1 MFFSINK
8 HILLPFFSFISLDS
22 DQLMLFLLFAFF
34 VLISIF
40 LLISDKLLSI
50 VEKVWDNIEEY
61 FFNPNVEESSGSFF
75 NFLSFEES
83 EAEGETEIEVITET
97 DIRFSDVAGNQE
109 AKEEVQEVVKFLKEP
124 DNFSKLGAAI
134 PKGVLL
140 SGPPGTGK
148 TLLAKAIAGEAG
160 VPFLKIAGSQF
171 VELVVG
177 VGAARVREIFETARS
192 LKPSILFIDEIDS
205 IAGARSGNEDMSGG
219 NDEREQTLNQILTEM
234 DGFNTESGIV
244 VIAATNRLDIL
255 DPAITRPGRFDRQI
269 MLSNPSYSERQAIL
283 KVHARG
289 KKFDSSVSI
298 PEVAQRTTGFS
309 GADLANVLNE
319 AAILAAR
326 KNKEQISMD
335 EIYLSLDRLLNGLEK
350 KQLSRTK
357 ARQLNGLHE
366 IGHALL
372 ASLINETE
380 TVEKVTLI
388 PRGQNQAN
396 TATLPS
402 PIQYQSRDLFIQK
415 ILIGLSGRAAEES
428 IYGQA
433 ESTAVAQDDIMG
445 ITESL
450 RDMISRYAMTRLE
463 ELKQPSQ
470 EQNLELLGNDA
481 KEEITNAID
490 HFATNFIE
498 VTYDEILSFFRT
510 IRPGKERFV
519 DELLTSEELSGAEVR
534 ALIQEYLSSVKK
546 NELLTMIRESSFL
559 NVFVP
564 NET

>member
-1 MFFSINK
+1 MSTQTFFTFLSLITIEPNIQTILAPFLAFILILTFLIFFSDK
-8 HILLPFFSFISLDS
+8 ILFIG
-22 DQLMLFLLFAFF
+22 
-34 VLISIF
+34 
-40 LLISDKLLSI
+40 DKI
-50 VEKVWDNIEEY
+50 WEDVKEY
-61 FFNPNVEESSGSFF
+61 FFNATEEESSTSFF
-75 NFLSFEES
+75 DFLSFEE
-83 EAEGETEIEVITET
+83 AEGDGETEIEVITET
-97 DIRFSDVAGNQE
+97 DVRFSDVAGNEE

-124 DNFSKLGAAI
+124 DSFSKLGATI

-234 DGFNTESGIV
+234 DGFDTESGIV

-269 MLSNPSYSERQAIL
+269 TLSNPSYSERQAIL

-289 KKFDSSVSI
+289 KKIDSSVSI
-298 PEVAQRTTGFS
+298 PEIAQRTTGFS
-309 GADLANVLNE
+309 GADLANILNE

-326 KNKEQISMD
+326 KNKESISMD

-366 IGHALL
+366 IGHALFS
-372 ASLINETE
+372 SLLDETE
-380 TVEKVTLI
+380 TVEKLTLV
-388 PRGQNQAN
+388 PRGQNQAS

-402 PIQYQSRDLFIQK
+402 PIQYESRDTFIRK
-415 ILIGLSGRAAEES
+415 IIVALSGRAAEES

-433 ESTAVAQDDIMG
+433 ESTAVAQDDITQ
-445 ITESL
+445 ITENL

-481 KEEITNAID
+481 KEEITNAMD
-490 HFATNFIE
+490 YFATNFIE
-498 VTYDEILSFFRT
+498 VTYQEIVTFLGI
-510 IRPGKERFV
+510 IRPGNERLV
-519 DELLTSEELSGAEVR
+519 DELLTSEELSGSEIR
-534 ALIQEYLSSVKK
+534 ALLQEYLSNVKK

-564 NET
+564 SEN